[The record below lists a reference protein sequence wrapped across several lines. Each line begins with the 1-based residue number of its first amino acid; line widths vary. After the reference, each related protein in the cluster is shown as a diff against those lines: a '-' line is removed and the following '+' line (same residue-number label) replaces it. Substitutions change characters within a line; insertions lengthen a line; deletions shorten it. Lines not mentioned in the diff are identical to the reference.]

1 MNTQTNEH
9 RLQELEEENE
19 LLLLQ
24 LHQVQEEL
32 ERYYLRNQELEKGGV
47 GEIGNTIAA
56 HGWVDEQVPETLAET
71 ARLNTLLATQTYLQ
85 RIESTRALN
94 ARLGNML
101 IQSASQGGSLLSV
114 PGKLLKIWRESE
126 KDAIPAA
133 LGGKSGDK
141 VIAAYRKGGLEAV
154 NGLLTDINAPVVKA
168 NVYTL
173 LARQLRNEDWDM
185 TAQLARLAYEEDPR
199 PYRLKWLAFR
209 LYEAGEI
216 AEADAM
222 LALLPEDT
230 TFSDSELRQQ
240 DQIRYEANSIRL
252 REAKQTT
259 NFDHRRQAIE
269 GQLKQLQQEHT
280 TQTNLAI
287 ERQQRI
293 ETLQHEQVQLE
304 QEKESLEKRHKEAVQ
319 LVESYNNDLA
329 ILRKEKTELVKEIEQ
344 FKQNTIQ
351 KSEENELLLTQLH
364 RVQEELEHFHLDKK
378 HFEQEKNSLAKQQK
392 EIEELVAVRDREIEK
407 LKQIQAHLEQEKI
420 VLIKHHEDARELT
433 NARDREIGELKQG
446 QTQLEQEKVVLA
458 KHHEKARE
466 LISARDRE
474 IMELKQVQN
483 KLEQEKIVLTKHH
496 EKARELISERDREVG
511 ELRQTQVQLG
521 LERAELAKHHEKAR
535 ELITVRDSEVEKL
548 QQEKIASTKQL
559 EEADK
564 LAAARLKQ
572 IGELQKQIQNYQA
585 SETELASRQQMMQE
599 EMVRAEAQIDLIKDL
614 LLQEAGI

>member
-47 GEIGNTIAA
+47 GEIGNTTAA

-154 NGLLTDINAPVVKA
+154 NGLLTDINAPMVKA

-173 LARQLRNEDWDM
+173 LARQLRNEDWEM

-199 PYRLKWLAFR
+199 SYRLKWLAFR

-259 NFDHRRQAIE
+259 NFDHRRHAIE

-304 QEKESLEKRHKEAVQ
+304 QEKE
-319 LVESYNNDLA
+319 D
-329 ILRKEKTELVKEIEQ
+329 LVKRC
-344 FKQNTIQ
+344 
-351 KSEENELLLTQLH
+351 EESNELINT
-364 RVQEELEHFHLDKK
+364 
-378 HFEQEKNSLAKQQK
+378 
-392 EIEELVAVRDREIEK
+392 RDREIE
-407 LKQIQAHLEQEKI
+407 
-420 VLIKHHEDARELT
+420 
-433 NARDREIGELKQG
+433 
-446 QTQLEQEKVVLA
+446 
-458 KHHEKARE
+458 
-466 LISARDRE
+466 
-474 IMELKQVQN
+474 
-483 KLEQEKIVLTKHH
+483 
-496 EKARELISERDREVG
+496 

>member
-47 GEIGNTIAA
+47 GAIGNTTAA

-154 NGLLTDINAPVVKA
+154 NGLLTDINAPMVKA

-173 LARQLRNEDWDM
+173 LARQLRNEDWEM

-287 ERQQRI
+287 ERQQQI

-304 QEKESLEKRHKEAVQ
+304 QEKE
-319 LVESYNNDLA
+319 D
-329 ILRKEKTELVKEIEQ
+329 LVKRC
-344 FKQNTIQ
+344 
-351 KSEENELLLTQLH
+351 EESNELINT
-364 RVQEELEHFHLDKK
+364 
-378 HFEQEKNSLAKQQK
+378 
-392 EIEELVAVRDREIEK
+392 RDREIE
-407 LKQIQAHLEQEKI
+407 
-420 VLIKHHEDARELT
+420 
-433 NARDREIGELKQG
+433 
-446 QTQLEQEKVVLA
+446 
-458 KHHEKARE
+458 
-466 LISARDRE
+466 
-474 IMELKQVQN
+474 
-483 KLEQEKIVLTKHH
+483 
-496 EKARELISERDREVG
+496 